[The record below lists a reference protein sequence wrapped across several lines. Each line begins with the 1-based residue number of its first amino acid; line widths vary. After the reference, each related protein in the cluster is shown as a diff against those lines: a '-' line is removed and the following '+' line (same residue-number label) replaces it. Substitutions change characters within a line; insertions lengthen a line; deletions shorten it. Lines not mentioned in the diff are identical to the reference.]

1 MFSNVLKLSRRLL
14 ILAVLSGGLFVT
26 LVMMPSNSA
35 QATGAKCC
43 SECELDEGLC
53 QAYCQIHPTFPLCAE
68 CQDDVRECFRTCNPD
83 PGC

>member
-1 MFSNVLKLSRRLL
+1 MLNDLLKLSRRLM
-14 ILAVLSGGLFVT
+14 ILAVLCGC
-26 LVMMPSNSA
+26 LVLVLGANLGSVKA
-35 QATGAKCC
+35 REAKCC

-83 PGC
+83 PSC